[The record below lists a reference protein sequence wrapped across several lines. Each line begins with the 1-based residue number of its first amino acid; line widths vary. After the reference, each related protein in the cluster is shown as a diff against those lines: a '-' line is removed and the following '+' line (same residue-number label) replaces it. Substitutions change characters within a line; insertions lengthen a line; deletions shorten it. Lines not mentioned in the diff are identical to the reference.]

1 MIAPNNG
8 QALNWKPHSDGVLG
22 GLKMPKGR
30 GEGWPSE
37 NKLMRVRFILG
48 QFLVGVDPPS
58 LIPVDNDRFFTVFF
72 IGDLP

>member
-37 NKLMRVRFILG
+37 NKLMRVRFILDTTTPHYR
-48 QFLVGVDPPS
+48 QKLS
-58 LIPVDNDRFFTVFF
+58 
-72 IGDLP
+72 DLCPCVRP

>member
-1 MIAPNNG
+1 MIAPNG

-37 NKLMRVRFILG
+37 NKLMRVRFILDY
-48 QFLVGVDPPS
+48 FLLGLTPPS
-58 LIPVDNDRFFTVFF
+58 PTTTTT
-72 IGDLP
+72 IGIN